1 MSVILMKLQRWRKT
15 RVMGGFMVDLTTWKM
30 FKFIVAMINTVLNPA
45 VVVDVLVV
53 LGSVNSAMTQN
64 RRHLKKL
71 LYLQPMSQ
79 LLYLQPLS

>member
-1 MSVILMKLQRWRKT
+1 
-15 RVMGGFMVDLTTWKM
+15 MVDLTTWKM

-64 RRHLKKL
+64 RRRLKKR
-71 LYLQPMSQ
+71 LYLQPMNQ